1 MSELEPRSH
10 GSAPEVTIARH
21 GRLGRSSPWTTLLK
35 FIGAALV
42 VLLVSGASLG
52 AIMFAQLK
60 GNITTVSIG
69 ADEEEDAPV
78 PSVGAYEGGFN
89 ILIIGSDECEKE
101 GGCADREATLND
113 VNMLLHVSEDQTNA
127 VAVSIP
133 RDLVVPVPEC
143 TDPDGGGT
151 TPAADGRPIN
161 ETLALGGI
169 PCVVE
174 TVEDLTG
181 LSINFAGLI
190 TFNGVIAMGDAVGG
204 VPVCVTGP
212 IDDKYTGLVIPKAGT
227 YTLGGQDALNF
238 LRTRHGVGDG
248 SDLTRISSQQ
258 VYLSS
263 LVRTLQSPDTL
274 GNPLKVYS
282 LAQAATKAMTLSENF
297 SSVDTLVSVA
307 MALRNI
313 PPQNVM
319 FVQYP
324 GTLGVGGMYEGKVA
338 PIKAKASELFDLIE
352 SDTPFTLANVG
363 DGDGS
368 IADPNAPGATA
379 APAPG
384 STETPA
390 PVVTDPATPV
400 DPNATPDPAATPGPA
415 VIDVKGQTA
424 ADYTCSIAN
433 N

>member
-1 MSELEPRSH
+1 MSELRPRS
-10 GSAPEVTIARH
+10 GSSALSPTIARH
-21 GRLGRSSPWTTLLK
+21 GRLKRSNPWSTVLR
-35 FIGAALV
+35 FAGVALA
-42 VLLVSGASLG
+42 VLLVSGVSLG

-60 GNITTVSIG
+60 GNITTVSIA
-69 ADEEEDAPV
+69 ADEEADAPV

-89 ILIIGSDECEKE
+89 ILIIGSDQCEKE
-101 GGCADREATLND
+101 GGCKDREATLND

-133 RDLVVPVPEC
+133 RDLVVPVPSC
-143 TDPDGGGT
+143 DDPEGSGKLS
-151 TPAADGRPIN
+151 AMSGRPIN
-161 ETLALGGI
+161 ETLGIGGI
-169 PCVVE
+169 PCVVK
-174 TVEDLTG
+174 TVEALTG
-181 LSINFAGLI
+181 LTINFAGMI

-212 IDDKYTGLVIPKAGT
+212 INDRYTGLVIPEAGT

-282 LAQAATKAMTLSENF
+282 LAQAATRSMTLSENF

-307 MALRNI
+307 MALKNV
-313 PPQNVM
+313 PPKNVM

-324 GTLGVGGMYEGKVA
+324 GTTGVGGIYEGKVA
-338 PIKAKASELFDLIE
+338 PIKAKASQLFDLIE

-368 IADPNAPGATA
+368 TADPNAPQTTEPGATA
-379 APAPG
+379 
-384 STETPA
+384 TPD
-390 PVVTDPATPV
+390 PTVTPDPNAPV
-400 DPNATPDPAATPGPA
+400 DPNATADPVAPEDPT
-415 VIDVKGQTA
+415 VLDVKGQSA